1 MPAMALA
8 WALQTGYGRGSLKR
22 TDWANQ
28 TTAPL
33 VPTRSPEQVRKPL
46 LELLTDV
53 GGATERMRNLVKQR
67 AEKGLRRLQL
77 IALDDDPPLN
87 LIPDPNGFVVVVK
100 R

>member
-1 MPAMALA
+1 
-8 WALQTGYGRGSLKR
+8 
-22 TDWANQ
+22 
-28 TTAPL
+28 
-33 VPTRSPEQVRKPL
+33 
-46 LELLTDV
+46 
-53 GGATERMRNLVKQR
+53 MRNLVKQR